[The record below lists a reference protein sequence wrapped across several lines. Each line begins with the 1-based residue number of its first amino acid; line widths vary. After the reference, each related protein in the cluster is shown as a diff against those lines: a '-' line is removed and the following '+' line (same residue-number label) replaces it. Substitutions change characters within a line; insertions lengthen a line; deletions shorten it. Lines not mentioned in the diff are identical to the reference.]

1 MKTGKRAAAAPVG
14 LPGEQQQARERR
26 AELRRRVR
34 GGLLAIVGLAVLVML
49 VGPTQ
54 VPTELPPLGP
64 AAHDLVAL
72 RDFGDEEPAPDLA
85 AVQDRAV
92 AAVPIHYA
100 YDADAARKRI
110 DAIHDAFRLV
120 RPRYRLYLA
129 DRERLLSEQM
139 RKDVLAPG
147 PDSVKQLDASV
158 DEELARLRAEFE
170 LGLVARRSELHG
182 EAFAALRKAGFAEE
196 VELLLSDTAQVL
208 LDQRIVRDLERF
220 DDDLQRGV
228 WDAATARPYERGS
241 AAKLLDLESAQ
252 KQSEE
257 YVAEFIKQKKSSR
270 FDEPTLQAALKAL
283 ARGMVDVTFVRDPAA
298 TRLAE
303 EKART
308 AVPKTRQV
316 RFARGESL
324 VKRGDLV
331 TPRLQQRIAGMLQGL
346 GDEKTPR
353 SYAGTALLL
362 ALIVILFVGFA
373 NRHLNHFRYRPRDG
387 HLLAAIL
394 IVHALVLRL
403 LFGLGHVVVEPGGG
417 VSVAMWAVGLPYALG
432 PTLATLFLK
441 PFTAAPFSLVCA
453 VIAALMA
460 HNSTLMHGSAGLE
473 GLVAVQA
480 LVLGLAGVHA
490 ARHFRQRADLIWGAM
505 TIGGVGGLCG
515 VAVALFT
522 APVATD
528 LLDPQNL
535 WTVGMGLA
543 SGLSCYLLL
552 SALTPVFETLF
563 NRLTD
568 IKLLELTSMNHPALR
583 LLATEAPGTFTHS
596 VMVGNLAQ
604 AGCDAIGANGLLAR
618 VGAYY
623 HDLGKTRNPKYFA
636 ENQTGEN
643 PHDKLKPHLSALII
657 RSHVKDGIKILKGF
671 GLPDEII
678 DFVPQHHGTSLIAHF
693 YHRAQRE
700 VEAVDDINEGD
711 FRYPGPKPQRKET
724 AMLMLADA
732 VEAACK
738 AMPDPNPVRVQGLV
752 KKVIAGKMEDGQFVE
767 CDLTLRELALVELA
781 FVKAVIGMHHS
792 RPVYLP
798 PLQQAGAHHAL
809 ALQAP
814 PTVPTIK
821 LAPRELADPA
831 VLQTAQHV
839 RAERHAPTVGDEQ
852 PQAPTAVVSGRSPAP
867 GRRAAP

>member
-1 MKTGKRAAAAPVG
+1 M
-14 LPGEQQQARERR
+14 
-26 AELRRRVR
+26 RRRVL
-34 GGLLAIVGLAVLVML
+34 GGLLALIGLALLVVL
-49 VGPTQ
+49 VGPTR
-54 VPTELPPLGP
+54 VLTELPPLGP
-64 AAHDLVAL
+64 AAHDLIAL
-72 RDFGDEEPAPDLA
+72 RDFGDEEPAADLA
-85 AVQDRAV
+85 AAQERAV
-92 AAVPIHYA
+92 ATVPIHYA
-100 YDADAARKRI
+100 FDTDAARKRI

-129 DRERLLSEQM
+129 DRERLQNDP
-139 RKDVLAPG
+139 RKDMTAQG
-147 PDSVKQLDASV
+147 PDPVKQLDATA
-158 DEELARLRAEFE
+158 DEELSRLRPEFE
-170 LGLVARRSELHG
+170 AGLVARRSELHG

-196 VELLLSDTAQVL
+196 VELLLSDTAQML

-228 WDAATARPYERGS
+228 WDAAAGRTYERGPS
-241 AAKLLDLESAQ
+241 TKLLDLETAQ
-252 KQSEE
+252 KQSEQ

-270 FDEPTLQAALKAL
+270 FDEPMLQAALKAL
-283 ARGMVDVTFVRDPAA
+283 ARGMVDVSFVRDPAA

-303 EKART
+303 EKAKT
-308 AVPKTRQV
+308 EVPKTRRV

-331 TPRLQQRIAGMLQGL
+331 TPLMQQRIATMLQGL
-346 GDEKTPR
+346 GDEQTPR

-362 ALIVILFVGFA
+362 AVIVLLFVGFA

-394 IVHALVLRL
+394 LIHALVLRL

-453 VIAALMA
+453 VVATLMA

-473 GLVAVQA
+473 GLVAVQS

-490 ARHFRQRADLIWGAM
+490 ARHFRQRADLIRGAM
-505 TIGGVGGLCG
+505 TISGVGALCG

-522 APVATD
+522 SPVASD
-528 LLDPQNL
+528 LLEPQNL
-535 WTVGMGLA
+535 WIVGMGLA

-604 AGCDAIGANGLLAR
+604 AGCDEIGANGLLAR

-636 ENQTGEN
+636 ENQSGEN

-711 FRYPGPKPQRKET
+711 FRYPGPKPQRRET

-738 AMPDPNPVRVQGLV
+738 AMPDPNPMRVQGLV
-752 KKVIAGKMEDGQFVE
+752 KKIIAGKMEDGQFEE
-767 CDLTLRELALVELA
+767 CDLTLRELALVEHA
-781 FVKAVIGMHHS
+781 FVRTVIGMHHS

-798 PLQQAGAHHAL
+798 PLHQAALQQTGVQQAL
-809 ALQAP
+809 PLQAP
-814 PTVPTIK
+814 ATVQTIK
-821 LAPRELADPA
+821 LAPRETLDAA
-831 VLQTAQHV
+831 ALQTAQHA
-839 RAERHAPTVGDEQ
+839 RTERPAPVTGDEQ
-852 PQAPTAVVSGRSPAP
+852 PQAPTAVVAGRSQAP
-867 GRRAAP
+867 SRRAAP